1 VLIQSQPGAARAS
14 TLAGVDIQRV
24 APQVIAIEFAQ
35 VEVPHEDVEAFLH
48 RVRSLQV
55 SSYHRCELD
64 RIGEMRDLKN
74 KMWKYGS
81 FGGTERS
88 LTSATYFD
96 TSKAGYVT

>member
-1 VLIQSQPGAARAS
+1 MQVPGVAV
-14 TLAGVDIQRV
+14 AGR
-24 APQVIAIEFAQ
+24 PAQ

-55 SSYHRCELD
+55 RSYHRCELD

>member
-14 TLAGVDIQRV
+14 TLASVDIQRV

-55 SSYHRCELD
+55 RSYHRCELD
-64 RIGEMRDLKN
+64 RIGEMRNLKN

-96 TSKAGYVT
+96 TR

>member
-55 SSYHRCELD
+55 IPAALNSDS
-64 RIGEMRDLKN
+64 
-74 KMWKYGS
+74 
-81 FGGTERS
+81 
-88 LTSATYFD
+88 
-96 TSKAGYVT
+96 